1 MASMRRRLI
10 KYIVRKGKGKET
22 GTRAKEQKK
31 LPTFRKTILS
41 QAGRS

>member
-10 KYIVRKGKGKET
+10 KYIVRKGKET

-31 LPTFRKTILS
+31 LPTFRKTILI